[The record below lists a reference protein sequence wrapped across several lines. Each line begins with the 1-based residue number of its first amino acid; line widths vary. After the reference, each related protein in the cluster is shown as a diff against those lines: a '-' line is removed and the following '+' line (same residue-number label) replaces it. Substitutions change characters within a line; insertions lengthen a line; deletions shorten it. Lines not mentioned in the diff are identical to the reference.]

1 MPFLTQRNCV
11 FATNS
16 YFLTP
21 VYLQP
26 NVEAMNYVRSNN
38 LSLTY
43 QEFTPSGYTIGIRKF
58 NFVAKTHAFRTEFLQ
73 LLL

>member
-26 NVEAMNYVRSNN
+26 NVEAMNYVRSND

-43 QEFTPSGYTIGIRKF
+43 QGYTIGIRKF